1 MSTQDKY
8 LVNVTVDG
16 QPLGSGWTWAGGTPA
31 PEIQKHPRAGGG
43 DDTFPA
49 RVTYEDLTLSRVYMV
64 PRDSSI
70 RAFLKSRSGR
80 GVVSA
85 SRTALDADEVPIP
98 GTTETAVG
106 RLGPVNPGD
115 SDPAATD
122 KKMVELVVVVES
134 VS

>member
-8 LVNVTVDG
+8 LVNVTLDG
-16 QPLGSGWTWAGGTPA
+16 QPLGAGWTWSGGNPTA
-31 PEIQKHPRAGGG
+31 EIQKHPRPGGG
-43 DDTFPA
+43 DTSYPA
-49 RVTYEDLTLSRVYMV
+49 RVTFDDLTLSRVYEV

-70 RAFLKSRSGR
+70 RAFVRARVGR
-80 GVVSA
+80 GRVTA
-85 SRTALDADEVPIP
+85 SRTALDEQDVPIP

-106 RLGPVNPGD
+106 RLGPANFGD

-122 KKMVELVVVVES
+122 KKMVELTVVVEN